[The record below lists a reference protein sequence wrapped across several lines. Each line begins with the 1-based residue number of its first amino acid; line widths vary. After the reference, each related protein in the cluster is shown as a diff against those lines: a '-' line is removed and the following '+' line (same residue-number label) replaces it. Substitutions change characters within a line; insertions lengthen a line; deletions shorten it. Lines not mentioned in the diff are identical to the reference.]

1 MSDIIKLLPDNVA
14 NQIAAGEVVQRPA
27 SAVKELLENA
37 IDAGANKIQLILK
50 DAGKALIQVIDN
62 GCGMSP
68 ADARMCF
75 ERHATSKVRNA
86 EDLFAIRTMGF
97 RGEAMASIAAIA
109 QVEMKTRR
117 HEDELGTQIEIE
129 GSSFLSQEPVAAAE
143 GTSISVKNLF
153 FNTPARRNFL
163 KSNPAEMRHVL
174 DEFQRVSLANP
185 QIAFSLHHDGAEI
198 YRLPSSSLKQ
208 RIIHLFG
215 NNYNQRLIP
224 VEEETTIINL
234 KGFIGKPEFAKKTRG
249 EQFFFVNNRFI
260 KDGYL
265 NHAINKAYQELLS
278 EENFPLYVLF
288 IDIDP
293 SKIDVNVHPT
303 KTEIK
308 YLEEKS
314 IYAIIHS
321 AVKRSLGKFNISPTI
336 DFDVE
341 TGFSGMISPKA
352 PEDIVP
358 PTISFNPDFNPFKED
373 RVSESPAEQ
382 VKIDLPG
389 QGERENFTPLQKQLM
404 QVHNRYIIS
413 QIKSGLMVIDQ
424 QAAHERILYE
434 RFIVHLEDR
443 KGASQ
448 QSLFPQTVTL
458 SPNDY
463 ELAKGLL
470 EDIKSLG
477 FEVREFGKNTLVIEG
492 IPVDLG
498 SSNLNETQ
506 LFEHLIEGFKNSQQE
521 LKLDKRDALAR
532 SMARNSAI
540 KGGAVLSQEEMNTLI
555 EQLFACKTPNFIVK
569 NLLIINILF
578 FAATY
583 VFQSKGIEL
592 AQYLGAFYFDSVY
605 FKVWQ
610 PISYMF
616 MHGGFTHILFNMFAL
631 YMFGSI
637 LESRWG
643 AKRFINFY
651 LITGLGALALQWA
664 VQAFEVY
671 HITGTAINQSPGL
684 LEHLEKGQ
692 FNPAQF
698 TEIQAAT
705 LHGIYFSPMVGASG
719 AIFGLLVAF
728 GMLYPN
734 TELYIMFIPVPVK
747 AKYIIPIYIVVE
759 LFLGVASFQGDSVA
773 HYAHLGGALLGFILV
788 KLWKDKNTF
797 YDYYD

>member
-1 MSDIIKLLPDNVA
+1 MSDIIQLLPDSVA
-14 NQIAAGEVVQRPA
+14 NQIAAGEVVQRPS

-50 DAGKALIQVIDN
+50 DAGKTLLQVIDN
-62 GCGMSP
+62 GCGMSIT
-68 ADARMCF
+68 DARMCF
-75 ERHATSKVRNA
+75 ERHATSKVRKA

-109 QVEMKTRR
+109 QIEMKTRR
-117 HEDELGTQIEIE
+117 FEDEIGTQITIE
-129 GSSFLSQEPVAAAE
+129 GANFVGQEPVATAA

-163 KSNPAEMRHVL
+163 RSNPAEMRHIIE
-174 DEFQRVSLANP
+174 EFQRIALANP
-185 QIAFSLHHDGAEI
+185 VIAFTLHHDGIEI
-198 YRLPSSSLKQ
+198 FRLPSASLKQ

-215 NNYNQRLIP
+215 NNYNERLIP
-224 VEEETTIINL
+224 VEEETSIINI
-234 KGFIGKPEFAKKTRG
+234 KGYIGKPQFAKKTRG

-260 KDGYL
+260 RDNYL
-265 NHAINKAYQELLS
+265 NHAVNKAYQELLP

-308 YLEEKS
+308 YLDEKS
-314 IYAIIHS
+314 IYAILHS
-321 AVKRSLGKFNISPTI
+321 AVKRSLGKFNITPTI

-341 TGFSGMISPKA
+341 TGFSNMITPKA

-358 PTISFNPDFNPFKED
+358 PTISFNPDFNPFAGEKNQERSISSYGGGFEGRTGSTKNWGSLYEIANHQTAAQATIALPED
-373 RVSESPAEQ
+373 AAE
-382 VKIDLPG
+382 G
-389 QGERENFTPLQKQLM
+389 TYMPLQKQLM
-404 QVHNRYIIS
+404 QVHNKYIVS

-463 ELAKGLL
+463 ELAKSLL

-498 SSNLNETQ
+498 SSNFNETQ

-532 SMARNSAI
+532 SMARNSSI
-540 KGGAVLSQEEMNTLI
+540 KSGVSLSQEEMNTLI
-555 EQLFACKTPNFIVK
+555 EQLFACKTPNF
-569 NLLIINILF
+569 
-578 FAATY
+578 
-583 VFQSKGIEL
+583 S
-592 AQYLGAFYFDSVY
+592 
-605 FKVWQ
+605 
-610 PISYMF
+610 IS
-616 MHGGFTHILFNMFAL
+616 G
-631 YMFGSI
+631 
-637 LESRWG
+637 
-643 AKRFINFY
+643 KP
-651 LITGLGALALQWA
+651 
-664 VQAFEVY
+664 V
-671 HITGTAINQSPGL
+671 
-684 LEHLEKGQ
+684 
-692 FNPAQF
+692 
-698 TEIQAAT
+698 IQT
-705 LHGIYFSPMVGASG
+705 VSL
-719 AIFGLLVAF
+719 
-728 GMLYPN
+728 
-734 TELYIMFIPVPVK
+734 TEL
-747 AKYIIPIYIVVE
+747 
-759 LFLGVASFQGDSVA
+759 
-773 HYAHLGGALLGFILV
+773 
-788 KLWKDKNTF
+788 DKKF
-797 YDYYD
+797 ER

>member
-1 MSDIIKLLPDNVA
+1 MSDIIQLLPDSVA

-37 IDAGANKIQLILK
+37 IDAGANKIKLILK

-62 GCGMSP
+62 GCGMSVT
-68 ADARMCF
+68 DARMCF
-75 ERHATSKVRNA
+75 ERHATSKVRKA

-109 QVEMKTRR
+109 QIEMKTRR
-117 HEDELGTQIEIE
+117 YEDEIGTLIEIE
-129 GSSFLSQEPVAAAE
+129 GANFVKQEPVATPE
-143 GTSISVKNLF
+143 GTSICVKNLF

-163 KSNPAEMRHVL
+163 KSNPAEMRHIIE
-174 DEFQRVSLANP
+174 EFQRISMANP
-185 QIAFSLHHDGAEI
+185 AITFSLHHDGVEI
-198 YRLPSSSLKQ
+198 YRLPAAVLKQ
-208 RIIHLFG
+208 RIIHLLG
-215 NNYNQRLIP
+215 NTYNQRLIP
-224 VEEETTIINL
+224 VEEETSIINI
-234 KGFIGKPEFAKKTRG
+234 KGYIGKPEFAKKTRG

-260 KDGYL
+260 RDAYL
-265 NHAINKAYQELLS
+265 NHAVNKAYHELLS
-278 EENFPLYVLF
+278 DENFPLYVLF

-293 SKIDVNVHPT
+293 AKIDVNVHPT

-341 TGFSGMISPKA
+341 TGFSGMITPKA

-358 PTISFNPDFNPFKED
+358 PTISFNPNFNPFAGEKTTERSPSSYGGGFDSRSASNKNWGSLYDIAKRETVEQSTMALDAETAQED
-373 RVSESPAEQ
+373 
-382 VKIDLPG
+382 
-389 QGERENFTPLQKQLM
+389 NFKPLQKQLM
-404 QVHNRYIIS
+404 QVHNRYIVS

-434 RFIVHLEDR
+434 RFLVHLEDR

-463 ELAKGLL
+463 ELAKSLL

-498 SSNLNETQ
+498 SGNINETQ

-540 KGGAVLSQEEMNTLI
+540 KNGVTLGQEEMNTLI
-555 EQLFACKTPNFIVK
+555 EQLFACKTPNF
-569 NLLIINILF
+569 
-578 FAATY
+578 
-583 VFQSKGIEL
+583 S
-592 AQYLGAFYFDSVY
+592 
-605 FKVWQ
+605 
-610 PISYMF
+610 IS
-616 MHGGFTHILFNMFAL
+616 G
-631 YMFGSI
+631 
-637 LESRWG
+637 RP
-643 AKRFINFY
+643 
-651 LITGLGALALQWA
+651 
-664 VQAFEVY
+664 V
-671 HITGTAINQSPGL
+671 
-684 LEHLEKGQ
+684 
-692 FNPAQF
+692 
-698 TEIQAAT
+698 IQT
-705 LHGIYFSPMVGASG
+705 LT
-719 AIFGLLVAF
+719 L
-728 GMLYPN
+728 
-734 TELYIMFIPVPVK
+734 TEL
-747 AKYIIPIYIVVE
+747 
-759 LFLGVASFQGDSVA
+759 
-773 HYAHLGGALLGFILV
+773 
-788 KLWKDKNTF
+788 DKKF
-797 YDYYD
+797 EK